1 MPRMGGRPRRARRV
15 RRRRRRRRILLVGG
29 LVAFG
34 TYKFTQR
41 DAERIEQ
48 HTGVEPEELDDA
60 ELEQAMSDLN
70 IEPQKVTSAD
80 VEEGAEAPSSVAQ
93 GGESS
98 AALGE
103 EIEKL
108 AALRDQ
114 GILTDAEFESAKR
127 KTLGLD

>member
-1 MPRMGGRPRRARRV
+1 M
-15 RRRRRRRRILLVGG
+15 
-29 LVAFG
+29 AFG

-48 HTGVEPEELDDA
+48 HTGVNPEELDDA
-60 ELEQAMSDLN
+60 ELERAMSDLN

-80 VEEGAEAPSSVAQ
+80 VEESAATPGSAAAE
-93 GGESS
+93 ESP
-98 AALGE
+98 AALGD

-114 GILTDAEFESAKR
+114 GILSDAEFEAAKR